1 MQQLRCESA
10 DMNSEAATVI
20 QEVLLLHYSAKV
32 LGRYDVAHQY
42 VK

>member
-1 MQQLRCESA
+1 MQQLGYKSA
-10 DMNSEAATVI
+10 DMNSGEPLVI
-20 QEVLLLHYSAKV
+20 EEVLLLRYAAKV